1 MRNFDCSSRQYGF
14 SYSHKTSDD
23 QTVSVS
29 HIDKDL
35 FSVFVLLDGQVDFL
49 IESKRLHLLPGD
61 VLLVG
66 NTELHRSIFKK
77 DVTSEYLLLMVN
89 LDFFIKNNCTAF
101 SSVVFNRTL
110 GDSNIITA
118 EDSDSHNILEIL
130 QRLDRYA
137 GEQPP
142 NHTVVS
148 SVIVELL
155 YHLNRRHM
163 KVQSTCHRQDKI
175 KDILEYINDHLTE
188 RLSLEDI
195 SDRFY
200 LTKQYLCKLFKESTG
215 FTVNN
220 YIAYKRIV
228 LTRERYL
235 SGEPLS
241 VACEKAGFANYTA
254 FYRAYH
260 KIMHEPPRKSLSEMN
275 L

>member
-1 MRNFDCSSRQYGF
+1 MRNFDCISRQYGF
-14 SYSHKTSDD
+14 SYCHKTSDD
-23 QTVSVS
+23 QTVSVA
-29 HIDKDL
+29 HIDRDL
-35 FSVFVLLDGQVDFL
+35 FSVFALLDGQVDFI
-49 IESKRLHLLPGD
+49 IESRRVRLLPGD

-66 NTELHRSIFKK
+66 NNELHRSIFKK
-77 DVTSEYLLLMVN
+77 DVTSEYLLLMIN

-110 GDSNIITA
+110 EDSSLIPA
-118 EDSDSHNILEIL
+118 EDKDGRSILEIL
-130 QRLDRYA
+130 KRLDGYA

-163 KVQSTCHRQDKI
+163 KAQSTCHRQDKI
-175 KDILEYINDHLTE
+175 KDILDYINDHLTE

-254 FYRAYH
+254 FYRAYF
-260 KIMHEPPRKSLSEMN
+260 KIMNEAPRVSMSKRF
-275 L
+275 